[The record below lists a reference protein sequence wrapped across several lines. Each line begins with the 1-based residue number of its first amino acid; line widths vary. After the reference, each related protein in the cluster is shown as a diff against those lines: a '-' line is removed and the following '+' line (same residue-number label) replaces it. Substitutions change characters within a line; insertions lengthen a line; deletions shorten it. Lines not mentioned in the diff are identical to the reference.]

1 MTGTSVNTPTVV
13 AKAAGL
19 VVPNKATTTATE
31 SSKKFEAPIM
41 PAGAAISWDKCNS
54 LHAI

>member
-19 VVPNKATTTATE
+19 VVPNKATTTATQ

-41 PAGAAISWDKCNS
+41 PAGAAIS
-54 LHAI
+54 